1 MTGVAGGA
9 ADVGGAWAELEKA
22 SVGAHWALARAVG
35 ETEVQAG
42 AGAWEGGEVRALGPR
57 REAGRRVSE
66 AWGEPL
72 SVGEGWR
79 MPGPG
84 LDCWSRCDV
93 ETGAGLQTGPGGVRG
108 FEGSWELETG
118 RPCSS
123 PGSSP
128 DCALGLTP

>member
-1 MTGVAGGA
+1 M
-9 ADVGGAWAELEKA
+9 GGAWAELEKE
-22 SVGAHWALARAVG
+22 SVGAHWALAEAADV
-35 ETEVQAG
+35 TVFQAG
-42 AGAWEGGEVRALGPR
+42 AGAGEGEEVRALGPR

-93 ETGAGLQTGPGGVRG
+93 GTVAGPQIEPGGVRG
-108 FEGSWELETG
+108 FEGSWGPETG
-118 RPCSS
+118 RPGSS